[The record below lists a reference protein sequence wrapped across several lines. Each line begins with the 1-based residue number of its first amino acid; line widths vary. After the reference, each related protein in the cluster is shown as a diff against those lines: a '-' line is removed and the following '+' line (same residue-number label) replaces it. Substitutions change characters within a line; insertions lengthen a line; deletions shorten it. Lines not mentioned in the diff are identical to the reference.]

1 MKKKL
6 EEEEATLAR
15 LNAKKAAV
23 EKSIDALDNLISEV
37 RYLQSRF
44 PLLSTH
50 VYINMGHMRQCKEL
64 SIFNF

>member
-44 PLLSTH
+44 PLPSTH
-50 VYINMGHMRQCKEL
+50 VYINIGHMRQ
-64 SIFNF
+64 